1 MTRNLSFDSDVR
13 QWSHPLMISLHCL
26 WSKSNNRAR
35 GQFECDVTWF
45 CLCFPFVCSHA
56 RCGCCSIVC
65 LPFQVVH
72 HLDSQN
78 RTINAELEKKNFWK
92 AGEVLAEIWRRLVMD
107 GNPVVAEFAADQ
119 NEEVD
124 VNHSWM
130 KKHCRASQ
138 YMLQIVKCDD
148 KFAVWRC
155 DHRGRMCSRIG
166 FFQPQSPRSTLV
178 FLIVH

>member
-1 MTRNLSFDSDVR
+1 
-13 QWSHPLMISLHCL
+13 
-26 WSKSNNRAR
+26 
-35 GQFECDVTWF
+35 
-45 CLCFPFVCSHA
+45 
-56 RCGCCSIVC
+56 
-65 LPFQVVH
+65 
-72 HLDSQN
+72 
-78 RTINAELEKKNFWK
+78 
-92 AGEVLAEIWRRLVMD
+92 MD

-148 KFAVWRC
+148 KFAVWGC